1 VADALALEPQA
12 AAAPGTYRQRGIS
25 SLQRLFRT
33 HFPEFAARYDVDY
46 ARRLGRSR
54 LQRIT
59 RAVERFL
66 ECGDYTQGVARIR
79 CTNPDCRTEYFR
91 PFSCKVFHL
100 CPSCSQKRTLLFG
113 EYMNEQLLLRLP
125 HRQMVF
131 TFPKVL
137 RGFFRHHRTLYGEIA
152 RQLYAIIGTFYNAAA
167 GCKVYSAAVIAY
179 ASAGEFARFN
189 PHLHAIVLEGGF
201 DPSGRFVHIPQLDLA
216 RLSQY
221 FRASMVAFFF
231 KRQLIDERL
240 AHNMLQWQ
248 HSGFSVDGSVRIPA
262 GSSRT
267 REALSRYIARAPVSL
282 NKLLVE
288 DHAATVLYH
297 TAYNP
302 YFRTNLKVFRAT
314 DFIAELLQHLPDP
327 RLRWIRRYGLYSSR
341 SRGTWPRKAH
351 LMRLAPEGW
360 RQYHAVQDVLRIG
373 SVDEKYAETSV
384 SSRESRSAWAR
395 LIAKVYEADPLICRH
410 CGSPMRIMAVITEPQ
425 QVRKILLHLIKTGK
439 APPGLEAAS
448 LN

>member
-1 VADALALEPQA
+1 VADALALELETAP
-12 AAAPGTYRQRGIS
+12 PGTYRQRGTS

-33 HFPEFAARYDVDY
+33 HFPEVAARYNVDY
-46 ARRLGRSR
+46 ARRLGHSR

-59 RAVERFL
+59 RAVERFI
-66 ECGDYTQGVARIR
+66 ECGDYTKGVARIR
-79 CTNPDCRTEYFR
+79 CTNPECRTEYFR

-113 EYMNEQLLLRLP
+113 EYMNERLLLRLP

-137 RGFFRHHRTLYGEIA
+137 RGFFRHHRALYGEIA
-152 RQLYAIIGTFYNAAA
+152 RQVYAMILKFYNAAA
-167 GCKVYSAAVIAY
+167 GCRVHSAALIAY
-179 ASAGEFARFN
+179 ASAGEFVPFN
-189 PHLHAIVLEGGF
+189 PHLHAILLEGGF
-201 DPSGRFVHIPQLDLA
+201 DDTGRFLHIPQLDLA

-231 KRQLIDERL
+231 KRQLINERL
-240 AHNMLQWQ
+240 AHNMLQWD

-262 GSSRT
+262 GSSRS
-267 REALSRYIARAPVSL
+267 REALSQYMARAPVPL
-282 NKLLVE
+282 NKLVVE
-288 DHAATVLYH
+288 DHAATVLYR

-314 DFIAELLQHLPDP
+314 DFIAELLQHLPDS

-341 SRGTWPRKAH
+341 SRGTWLRNPH
-351 LMRLAPEGW
+351 LVRLAPEGW
-360 RQYHAVQDVLRIG
+360 KQDHAAQTALRIG
-373 SVDEKYAETSV
+373 PVEEQFAQTSV
-384 SSRESRSAWAR
+384 SSSESRTAWAR
-395 LIAKVYEADPLICRH
+395 LIAKLYEADPLECRR

-439 APPGLEAAS
+439 APPGLDPAT

>member
-1 VADALALEPQA
+1 VADAPALELP
-12 AAAPGTYRQRGIS
+12 AAPPGIYRQRGAS

-33 HFPEFAARYDVDY
+33 HFPEFAADYDAHY
-46 ARRLGRSR
+46 ARRLGFSR
-54 LQRIT
+54 LPRIT

-66 ECGDYTQGVARIR
+66 ECGDYTKGVARIR
-79 CTNPDCRTEYFR
+79 CTNPDCRVEYFR

-113 EYMNEQLLLRLP
+113 EYMNQHLLLRLP

-137 RGFFRHHRTLYGEIA
+137 RGFFRHHRSLYGEIA
-152 RQLYAIIGTFYNAAA
+152 RQVYAMITTFYNAAA
-167 GCKVYSAAVIAY
+167 GCRLHSAAVIAY

-216 RLSQY
+216 RLGQY
-221 FRASMVAFFF
+221 FQASMVDFFF
-231 KRQLIDERL
+231 KRQLINERL
-240 AHNMLQWQ
+240 ARNMLQWD

-262 GSSRT
+262 GSART
-267 REALSRYIARAPVSL
+267 REALSQYIARAPVSL
-282 NKLLVE
+282 SKLVVE
-288 DHAATVLYH
+288 DYSATVLYH
-297 TAYNP
+297 TVYNP
-302 YFRTNLKVFRAT
+302 YFRTNQKFFRAT
-314 DFIAELLQHLPDP
+314 DFIAEILQHLPDP
-327 RLRWIRRYGLYSSR
+327 RLRLIRRYGLYSSR
-341 SRGTWPRKAH
+341 SRGTWLRKPH
-351 LMRLAPEGW
+351 LVRLAPEGW
-360 RQYHAVQDVLRIG
+360 RQEHAAQEAVRIG
-373 SVDEKYAETSV
+373 FADLQCAEASVCSK
-384 SSRESRSAWAR
+384 ESRAAWAR

-439 APPGLEAAS
+439 APPELDPAS

>member
-1 VADALALEPQA
+1 VADALALELQA
-12 AAAPGTYRQRGIS
+12 APPGTYRQRGAS

-33 HFPEFAARYDVDY
+33 HFPEFAALYQARY
-46 ARRLGRSR
+46 AGRLGHSR

-59 RAVERFL
+59 KAVERFL
-66 ECGDYTQGVARIR
+66 ECGDYTKGVARIR
-79 CTNPDCRTEYFR
+79 CTNPDCRAEVFR

-113 EYMNEQLLLRLP
+113 EYMNERLLLRLP

-137 RGFFRHHRTLYGEIA
+137 RGFFRHHRVLYGDIA
-152 RQLYAIIGTFYNAAA
+152 RQVYAMILKFYNAAA
-167 GCKVYSAAVIAY
+167 GCRLHSAAVIAY

-201 DPSGRFVHIPQLDLA
+201 DAIN
-216 RLSQY
+216 
-221 FRASMVAFFF
+221 
-231 KRQLIDERL
+231 ERL
-240 AHNMLQWQ
+240 AHNMLQWG

-262 GSSRT
+262 SSSRT
-267 REALSRYIARAPVSL
+267 REALSQYIARAPVSL
-282 NKLLVE
+282 NKLIVE
-288 DHAATVLYH
+288 EHAATVLYR

-302 YFRTNLKVFRAT
+302 YFRTNLKAFRAT

-327 RLRWIRRYGLYSSR
+327 RLRLIRRYGLYSSR
-341 SRGTWPRKAH
+341 SRGTWLRKPH
-351 LMRLAPEGW
+351 LVRLAPEGW
-360 RQYHAVQDVLRIG
+360 RQDHSTQWAFPIG
-373 SVDEKYAETSV
+373 PVDEGNTETSLTARQ
-384 SSRESRSAWAR
+384 SRASWAR
-395 LIAKVYEADPLICRH
+395 LIAKVYEADPMACPR
-410 CGSPMRIMAVITEPQ
+410 CASPMRILAVITDPQ

-439 APPGLEAAS
+439 APPGLDAAS

>member
-1 VADALALEPQA
+1 VADALALKPQA
-12 AAAPGTYRQRGIS
+12 APPGIYRQRGAS
-25 SLQRLFRT
+25 SLQRLFRI
-33 HFPEFAARYDVDY
+33 HFPEFAAVYHTQY
-46 ARRLGRSR
+46 ARRLGHSR

-66 ECGDYTQGVARIR
+66 ECGDYTKGVARIR
-79 CTNPDCRTEYFR
+79 CTNPDCHAEYFR

-113 EYMNEQLLLRLP
+113 EYMNERLLLRLP

-152 RQLYAIIGTFYNAAA
+152 RRVYAMILRFYNAAA
-167 GCKVYSAAVIAY
+167 GCRVHSAAVIAY

-201 DPSGRFVHIPQLDLA
+201 DPSGRFLHVPQLDLA

-221 FRASMVAFFF
+221 FRACMVDFFF
-231 KRQLIDERL
+231 KRQLINERL
-240 AHNMLQWQ
+240 ARNMLQWD

-262 GSSRT
+262 GSART
-267 REALSRYIARAPVSL
+267 REALAQYIARAPLSL
-282 NKLLVE
+282 SKLVVE

-302 YFRTNLKVFRAT
+302 YFRTNQKLFRAT

-327 RLRWIRRYGLYSSR
+327 RLRLIRRYGLYSSR
-341 SRGTWPRKAH
+341 SRGTWLRKSH
-351 LMRLAPEGW
+351 LVRLAPEGW
-360 RQYHAVQDVLRIG
+360 RQEHAAQEAVHIG
-373 SVDEKYAETSV
+373 FADLQCAEASVCSK
-384 SSRESRSAWAR
+384 ESRAAWAR

-410 CGSPMRIMAVITEPQ
+410 CGSPMRILAVITDPQ

-439 APPGLEAAS
+439 APPGLDPAS